1 MSIEFQSL
9 LQKDNLSEIL
19 KKKSPAKTEVTL
31 LQNSLYQLGF
41 AEALKW
47 EQFGADGDFGGA
59 TANALSQFGSENQ
72 LPFDG
77 DKVSKPLAEAIA
89 KKLSNVDYLRLLNS
103 VQTSGNPESS
113 LFHKSNASEA
123 ITALQSVLNE
133 LGYGEQL
140 NWAKWGADGDYGGST
155 TAAVQA
161 FASAQQVASDG
172 KKVSTDILKAIIT
185 KAATGLGP
193 NWTEVAPVSS
203 NSRRR
208 VMLPA
213 GFKSFRKGVYHVGN
227 HRPEDFIES
236 NPPQLASIKM
246 SESLV
251 RVMIAVSV
259 NEGNLD
265 AVNTW
270 DNSFMTF
277 GMFQWT
283 LGARSDKGEL
293 PALMK
298 KINTKD
304 AAVFQQAFGQY
315 GLDISEQDTNS
326 TYGYLTLNGNVI
338 NTPAEKEQLRT
349 NEWATRFFEAGQ
361 DPVIQAVQVEHAA
374 SRLLNFYWKE
384 KLKTTGD
391 LLSDVVTSEFGVALL
406 LDNHVN
412 RPGYVRRCIDKAMG
426 TMSNQKPSTWD
437 TAEEEELIKAYLRIR
452 KTYPDDGNPNRP
464 MTHAAKRGDRNVRLV
479 KQGKLKTDRGS
490 FVYDATKSRS
500 LLDSSTAP
508 KGYVES
514 DYPEI
519 LEEKSE
525 FPG

>member
-59 TANALSQFGSENQ
+59 TAAALSQFGSENQ

-77 DKVSKPLAEAIA
+77 EKVSRPLAEAIA
-89 KKLSNVDYLRLLNS
+89 EKLTIVDHLRLLNN
-103 VQTSGNPESS
+103 VLTSGSPGST

-123 ITALQSVLNE
+123 ITALQSVLNAI
-133 LGYGEQL
+133 GYGEQL
-140 NWAKWGADGDYGGST
+140 NWAKWGADGDFGGST

-161 FASAQQVASDG
+161 FASAQQIASDG
-172 KKVSTDILKAIIT
+172 KKVTAEILTAIIAQ
-185 KAATGLGP
+185 AATGLGP
-193 NWTEVAPVSS
+193 NWTEVAPASS

-236 NPPQLASIKM
+236 APPQLAALKM

-283 LGARSDKGEL
+283 LGADDAKGEL
-293 PALMK
+293 PALMN
-298 KINTKD
+298 KIKAKD

-315 GLDISEQDTNS
+315 GLDISDQDTNS

-338 NTPAEKEQLRT
+338 NTSAEKEQLRT
-349 NEWATRFFEAGQ
+349 NEWAVRFFEAGQ

-384 KLKTTGD
+384 SLKTTGD

-412 RPGYVRRCIDKAMG
+412 RPGYVRRCVDKAMES
-426 TMSNQKPSTWD
+426 MANQKPSTWD

-464 MTHAAKRGDRNVRLV
+464 MTDAAKRGERNVSLV
-479 KQGKLKTDRGS
+479 NQGKLKTDRGS

-500 LLDSSTAP
+500 LLDPSTAP

-519 LEEKSE
+519 LEEKSA